1 MTGGDERGDTMA
13 DEGATR
19 SVTAEQWIAKL
30 CGQIGVEPPDQA
42 QFEAILRLAS
52 VAAHASERK
61 AAPVACWVAGATG
74 RPVSEL
80 IEVAE
85 KLEPA

>member
-1 MTGGDERGDTMA
+1 MEM
-13 DEGATR
+13 
-19 SVTAEQWIAKL
+19 TAEQWIAEF

-52 VAAHASERK
+52 VAAHASERM
-61 AAPVACWVAGATG
+61 AAPVACWVAGTTG

-80 IEVAE
+80 IAVAE
-85 KLEPA
+85 ALERA